1 MVQPISLHWMAEA
14 ENSKRT
20 RENVLIDRDL
30 LSKLIS
36 ETSFLVAQARI
47 YGKTEPECREVQG
60 LLAQVTAAMN
70 GKPFSADG
78 NPGIEC
84 PICRQVVDDAD
95 YWDGDRCLKCRLEG
109 VGRPDLA
116 NILSKPKSACDATW
130 QELGKAH
137 DKLDTSRE
145 SGFHRVPATAGGY
158 WSVGKPAP
166 DAHLESDY
174 EDRTCLPDSG
184 E

>member
-20 RENVLIDRDL
+20 RGNVLIDRDL
-30 LSKLIS
+30 LSNLIK

-47 YGKTEPECREVQG
+47 WGKTESECRMVSG

-70 GKPFSADG
+70 G
-78 NPGIEC
+78 NPIPSEHGLEC
-84 PICRQVVDDAD
+84 PICHKTVDDAD

-109 VGRPDLA
+109 AGRLDLA
-116 NILSKPKSACDATW
+116 NILSRPEPFILNNVREWPEATLRPMPV
-130 QELGKAH
+130 Q
-137 DKLDTSRE
+137 
-145 SGFHRVPATAGGY
+145 
-158 WSVGKPAP
+158 P

-174 EDRTCLPDSG
+174 EDRTYAPDAFAEPDEDRTCLPDS
-184 E
+184 EMP